1 LAVSAWPEIRLAVPR
16 GRVGGVEVNTG
27 VVGVTSR
34 QKEPAMKVENSFKK
48 DHLKIA
54 QNTFRFAKSDQKEE
68 KNQLCAAD
76 L

>member
-1 LAVSAWPEIRLAVPR
+1 LAVSVSLEIWLAVPR

-48 DHLKIA
+48 
-54 QNTFRFAKSDQKEE
+54 TT
-68 KNQLCAAD
+68 
-76 L
+76 